1 MWHDGLICKSKQN
14 EMKDKLLCLLT
25 DFLKNC
31 KQRVGL
37 NGQFLSWIKVNVSVP
52 HGQILWPL
60 LFLIYVNDLP
70 NDLQSNP
77 KLFDDYILVST
88 VQYHDKHCQPKQWS
102 YKNPW
107 RSSTMGNE
115 FYSWS

>member
-52 HGQILWPL
+52 HG
-60 LFLIYVNDLP
+60 
-70 NDLQSNP
+70 
-77 KLFDDYILVST
+77 
-88 VQYHDKHCQPKQWS
+88 
-102 YKNPW
+102 
-107 RSSTMGNE
+107 
-115 FYSWS
+115 